1 MNLSERDKK
10 VVVIGGIA
18 ALAILVIGYGVIP
31 LVKSWS
37 GSSEALSSKAAYVN
51 DLQERIDS
59 QGALVKQR
67 NALAKRM
74 GSLFEAP
81 GKPAPKKDGAKKDKG
96 AQTPESPKSQTAA
109 AVTPET
115 PKPET
120 VAAVTPET
128 PKPETAAA
136 VTPETPKPEVRA
148 KDTAQSPESP
158 KGEAPAV
165 VAVVSPE
172 SPKGETKP
180 GEKKEEAKKDEKPK
194 AEAAGG
200 ATLAGYVEQNA
211 KKAEATVKSITP
223 VKTSAGYRG
232 ARYYRSVMLQVKL
245 QCKAKGLVTLLQA
258 LEQGERFVKVEQ
270 IQIRR
275 EPKKDDMDVT
285 LDVRAY
291 ESTGKAS

>member
-10 VVVIGGIA
+10 VAVFGGIA
-18 ALAILVIGYGVIP
+18 ALAILVIGYGIIP
-31 LVKSWS
+31 LVKSWT
-37 GSSEALSSKAAYVN
+37 GSSEALSSKAAYVS
-51 DLQERIDS
+51 DLQARIES

-81 GKPAPKKDGAKKDKG
+81 DKPEPKKDEAKKSKG
-96 AQTPESPKSQTAA
+96 AQTPES
-109 AVTPET
+109 

-120 VAAVTPET
+120 VAAVTPES
-128 PKPETAAA
+128 
-136 VTPETPKPEVRA
+136 PKPEVQVKNA
-148 KDTAQSPESP
+148 AQSPESP

-165 VAVVSPE
+165 AAAVSPE

-180 GEKKEEAKKDEKPK
+180 GDKKEEAKKDEKP
-194 AEAAGG
+194 EAAGG

-211 KKAEATVKSITP
+211 KKSEATVKSITP
-223 VKTSAGYRG
+223 IKTSAGYRG

-275 EPKKDDMDVT
+275 EPNKDDMDVT

-291 ESTGKAS
+291 ESTGKVS